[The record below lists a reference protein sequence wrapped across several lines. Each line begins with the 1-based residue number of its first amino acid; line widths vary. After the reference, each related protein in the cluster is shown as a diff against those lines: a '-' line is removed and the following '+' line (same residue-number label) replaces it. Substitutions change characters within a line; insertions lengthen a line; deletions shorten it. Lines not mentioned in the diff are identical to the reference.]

1 MDKTYYPDK
10 KKKKKQLQQ
19 HFPELNFDVCQV
31 IPNESEYGYKK
42 KNQHRE
48 DDLQMLFGLELPI
61 TRHSSCATERPMQVS
76 AKRRLVLL
84 IPEPFVGASPAC
96 PLFFKCYICCCL
108 KC

>member
-10 KKKKKQLQQ
+10 KKKKHSFNNISLSLISMFAKLSQMRVSM
-19 HFPELNFDVCQV
+19 E
-31 IPNESEYGYKK
+31 K

-61 TRHSSCATERPMQVS
+61 TRHSSCATQRPMQVS